1 MSQTLLTV
9 RMDADI
15 KNSFNAVCTDLG
27 LTMTTAV
34 NLLARK
40 MALEKRLPFEVSM
53 TSREPV
59 EAASDAEVAALS
71 AKFMKKNRKA
81 YEILAQ

>member
-9 RMDADI
+9 RMDEDI